1 MPDKLH
7 IATNAIDRSAKDHLS
22 EGISAIFL

>member
-7 IATNAIDRSAKDHLS
+7 IETNTINSSAKDHLS